1 MVVEAQ
7 ADPKSGYLDRIQ
19 VVKGWLDDEGHTGT
33 RLRCGMGRRQPIAI
47 RWNADPHR

>member
-19 VVKGWLDDEGHTGT
+19 VVKGWLDDDG
-33 RLRCGMGRRQPIAI
+33 
-47 RWNADPHR
+47 PHRNAFTMWYGQETTDCNQMER